1 MLTLLRIG
9 WMNLKRD
16 RVAQALTF
24 LLPIL
29 FFSIFASVFGGRGG
43 DSTPRVSVA
52 VADEDRSEFSG
63 RVIAALQKEKALRLR
78 VDGDN
83 GSVLDRAA
91 AEGLVRNGDVPVA
104 IVIPKGIG
112 ESFGQLGF
120 SSSGPAI
127 QMLADPSDP
136 IAPQMVQGLLQ
147 KVAMTAAP
155 DLVMQGGMK
164 QFEKHAG
171 ALTPEQRKA
180 VDEWIPT
187 LKADAGGTTGGGGT
201 GGSGGMGIAV
211 TVVDVMRNDDRKGS
225 LISFYAAGI
234 GVMFLLFSSVG
245 GAGGALLEEA
255 ESGTLERL
263 LSTNIG
269 MTGVLIGKW
278 LFLSLIG
285 FAQLT
290 VMFLWGRVAF
300 GLPLFSHI
308 PGFVVMTVVTAAAA
322 AALGLVLASLAR
334 TRAQLSG
341 FSTILILT
349 MSALGG
355 SMFPRFLMSETM
367 QKMGLLT
374 FNGWALDGYLK
385 VFWRNAAVWELWPQV
400 LVLVRARR
408 HVPRNRAAA
417 RPSLGARVI
426 GWRGALAVALAA
438 SAMALSAGG
447 CKNIDVRTEA
457 YATLAEAQAAGAVD
471 RGWLPRGL
479 PPGTRELRVAH
490 DADSNRRWGL
500 FDFPPEQGD
509 ALRTLV
515 GPEISFDGLEC
526 NPPGRIEWWP
536 ILLRQRLDGE
546 RIKATSLQG
555 YTAREGDLILAV
567 NWAQGRAYY
576 WSRE

>member
-24 LLPIL
+24 LLPIV

-43 DSTPRVSVA
+43 ETTPRVSVA
-52 VADEDRSEFSG
+52 LADEDRSEFSQ
-63 RVIAALQKEKALRLR
+63 RVIAALQKEQALRVR
-78 VDGDN
+78 VDGEN
-83 GSVLDRAA
+83 GSAIDRAA
-91 AEGLVRNGDVPVA
+91 AERLVRNGDVPVA
-104 IVIPKGIG
+104 IVIPKGVG
-112 ESFGQLGF
+112 ESFGQFGF
-120 SSSGPAI
+120 SSSGASI

-171 ALTPEQRKA
+171 QLTPEQKKA
-180 VDEWIPT
+180 VDQWIPV
-187 LKADAGGTTGGGGT
+187 LKADAESTGTSSGT
-201 GGSGGMGIAV
+201 AGSGGMGIAV
-211 TVVDVMRNDDRKGS
+211 SVVDVMRTDDRKGS

-234 GVMFLLFSSVG
+234 GVMFLLFSCVG

-269 MTGVLIGKW
+269 MTGVLVGKW

-300 GLPLFSHI
+300 GLPLFSHL
-308 PGFVVMTVVTAAAA
+308 PGFVVMTSVTAAAA

-367 QKMGLLT
+367 QKMGLVT
-374 FNGWALDGYLK
+374 FNAWALDGYLK
-385 VFWRNAAVWELWPQV
+385 VFWRNAALWELWPQV
-400 LVLVRARR
+400 LVLSA
-408 HVPRNRAAA
+408 
-417 RPSLGARVI
+417 LGAVFL
-426 GWRGALAVALAA
+426 GVARL
-438 SAMALSAGG
+438 LG
-447 CKNIDVRTEA
+447 
-457 YATLAEAQAAGAVD
+457 
-471 RGWLPRGL
+471 
-479 PPGTRELRVAH
+479 
-490 DADSNRRWGL
+490 RRW
-500 FDFPPEQGD
+500 E
-509 ALRTLV
+509 
-515 GPEISFDGLEC
+515 
-526 NPPGRIEWWP
+526 
-536 ILLRQRLDGE
+536 
-546 RIKATSLQG
+546 
-555 YTAREGDLILAV
+555 LA
-567 NWAQGRAYY
+567 
-576 WSRE
+576 